1 VLARLSELILSANVT
16 PLDPKSNELRAP
28 NYSQVQFKPDGSFRI
43 AGLQPGK
50 VQIALGSWPP
60 QKNFTIIRIEHNG
73 VEVRDALEVGAG
85 EQVTGVRIRIAYG
98 AGMLRGQVEL
108 RSDGAPA
115 FLPPGGRLRV
125 SAQRVGSPVSRW
137 GNDSVEV
144 DERGRFMFDGL
155 SAGDYELTLSGW
167 VASAPGMPHTATFPT
182 QKQTVTVSDNADITL
197 TLLYDLSAKKPET
210 KP

>member
-1 VLARLSELILSANVT
+1 MTFGEPAEYYSEPAQFEINEADVSGLVIKVRKGASVSGGAVIEGTTDPKVLARLSELILSANVT

-115 FLPPGGRLRV
+115 FLPP
-125 SAQRVGSPVSRW
+125 
-137 GNDSVEV
+137 
-144 DERGRFMFDGL
+144 
-155 SAGDYELTLSGW
+155 AG
-167 VASAPGMPHTATFPT
+167 A
-182 QKQTVTVSDNADITL
+182 
-197 TLLYDLSAKKPET
+197 
-210 KP
+210 